1 MMRVWGL
8 GALKPAEASDKEALL
23 EEQEPAVK
31 QTEREADWFPSQRT
45 VTIVCVTRPD
55 RILDDLR
62 EEWRFFPTEEPGIYF
77 CDERLPQWIIYPTE
91 LELVPRNYPLLP
103 LAKGEKLAQFIE
115 VCLREG
121 LTEYLQLILD
131 VGLLT
136 DPAVIWQKILEV
148 KQMRPVLTE
157 DTWKAIDEFFRQT
170 PEAPEKL
177 TSWQEVIAESA
188 RRERQRER
196 QQTLKQ
202 TLLRLLHHKFS
213 EVPGEVAQQ
222 IEATE
227 DPERLNEWIDR
238 ILDAKTLAD
247 MELGTEEE

>member
-1 MMRVWGL
+1 
-8 GALKPAEASDKEALL
+8 
-23 EEQEPAVK
+23 
-31 QTEREADWFPSQRT
+31 
-45 VTIVCVTRPD
+45 
-55 RILDDLR
+55 
-62 EEWRFFPTEEPGIYF
+62 
-77 CDERLPQWIIYPTE
+77 
-91 LELVPRNYPLLP
+91 LLP

-213 EVPGEVAQQ
+213 EVPGKVAQQ

-247 MELGTEEE
+247 MELETEKEQQ